1 MQWTQEADAILTR
14 MWGEGRSAT
23 EIAMKFGTTKSAVL
37 GRKRRKGLALH
48 NGRVPSGPAWS
59 KEDIETFTR
68 LWNSG
73 VSRAYIADQLNRSL
87 PALCNMRTR
96 LGLKPRTTGG
106 QPGPR
111 RPSTRRVRRPRPLR
125 SNASASAIDTPTE
138 PKPCQYPVSG
148 EGRRTRFCNA
158 DVKVGSAY
166 CPAHHYLCSSGF
178 KWSPTPGGNQIDN
191 GPLCQRLP
199 VKPGA

>member
-1 MQWTQEADAILTR
+1 MQWTQETDAILAR
-14 MWGEGRSAT
+14 MWGEGCSAT
-23 EIAMKFGTTKSAVL
+23 EIAMKFGTTKGAVL

-59 KEDIETFTR
+59 KEDIETFAR

-96 LGLKPRTTGG
+96 LGLAPRTTGG

-111 RPSTRRVRRPRPLR
+111 RPSTRRIQQPRPIQQAQPQ
-125 SNASASAIDTPTE
+125 SPPTATE
-138 PKPCQYPVSG
+138 NKPCQYPVSG
-148 EGRRTRFCNA
+148 EGRRTHFCGE
-158 DVKVGSAY
+158 DVKVGTSY
-166 CPAHHYLCSSGF
+166 CPEHHRRCCSGL
-178 KWSPTPGGNQIDN
+178 KWVPAPGGNQIDN
-191 GPLCQRLP
+191 GPLCRRLP
-199 VKPGA
+199 VKLGA